1 MLKTDAVAGYLMP
14 EEVEQEEMED
24 DEDEEM
30 DADFT
35 PEMRNQLQ
43 GMITMGMYS
52 LPTVVC
58 AHFESY

>member
-1 MLKTDAVAGYLMP
+1 MP

-24 DEDEEM
+24 DEDDEM

-43 GMITMGMYS
+43 GMITMGMYW

-58 AHFESY
+58 THFEAY